1 MVFNLYEV
9 VPPFIDVLA
18 TLITISIVFVVV
30 SYFVYFPVK
39 KNIEDRQKFI
49 KTNIDESIEK
59 NQKADEFM
67 DRSEKQIQTSIADSQ
82 ALIEKSREEALELK
96 KQILIDAQQEIANK
110 KAHLDKVYKTEIANY
125 EETFN
130 NQVIELA
137 LEISKKAIDQKLS
150 KQDEQALIDEF
161 IKELEQNE
169 SNQ

>member
-1 MVFNLYEV
+1 MVFNLYAA

-18 TLITISIVFVVV
+18 TLITVSIIFIIV

-59 NQKADEFM
+59 NKKADEFV
-67 DRSEKQIQTSIADSQ
+67 DRSEKQIQTSLSDSKII
-82 ALIEKSREEALELK
+82 IEKSKEEAMSLK
-96 KQILIDAQQEIANK
+96 NQILADAQQEIKNK
-110 KAHLDKVYKTEIANY
+110 KQHLDKVYKNDIANY

-130 NQVIELA
+130 EQVIELA
-137 LEISKKAIDQKLS
+137 LEISKKAINQKLT
-150 KQDEQALIDEF
+150 KQDEQTLIDEF
-161 IKELEQNE
+161 IKELKQNE